1 MWEKDKQLVAAYRQ
15 CMNDFITSVK
25 ENDADYSDICSEQSG
40 KLNGYI
46 AGQYD
51 MYKDRNQSD
60 MGEKQ

>member
-15 CMNDFITSVK
+15 CMNDFISSVN
-25 ENDADYSDICSEQSG
+25 EGEADYSDICSTESG

-51 MYKDRNQSD
+51 MYKDRN
-60 MGEKQ
+60 